1 MDSTPES
8 GHRPLAPYVVATGFT
23 TALLGDE
30 RTLREFVVGDH
41 MRERVSGRGRTAVLI
56 LINDSYDAL
65 SEGQLRIGVNK
76 DPALFERYRPFC
88 GRPIAEVPDPFEC
101 HESYAAHFAEA
112 WKERLHGLG
121 IHPIVI
127 DTYQAYRRGH
137 YAPFLRTTFE
147 NHREIQNALATRF
160 EDFTLRSVYRP
171 QCPHCLCVDA
181 TRVQGIEAGLMR
193 FDCERCGHGATS
205 EIAEVRGKLSW
216 KLDCAAR
223 WNLYGVDLEVFSKVH
238 VAERGTLSVSR
249 FISREFFGGRIPVSV
264 TYGQVLIDRE
274 VSHRLLEVLPPALL
288 RKLLLT
294 DLRRDLILTRD
305 YVENFCQ
312 KTHVIAG
319 MSYVD
324 YVRRELPRRAMR
336 AAHPVGAARSNG
348 APHRSDLDD
357 PALIGH
363 GLAFA
368 RFFYGRDHELRYP
381 DVGAIAS
388 LDPATA
394 RALLDLIRYAVALRE
409 EGTLDAGVSEQIRSH
424 MLQNPGGKASYHAL
438 RQLFRQPQ
446 GPSAAG
452 LLASAPL
459 EYLRLMEGI
468 LALYLPER
476 PGRPATSV
484 SEERGIS

>member
-1 MDSTPES
+1 MDSIREN

-41 MRERVSGRGRTAVLI
+41 MRERVSSRGRTAVLI

-65 SEGQLRIGVNK
+65 TEGQLRIGVNK
-76 DPALFERYRPFC
+76 DPALLERFRPLC
-88 GRPIAEVPDPFEC
+88 GRPIAEIPDPYEC
-101 HESYAAHFAEA
+101 HESYAAHFAAA

-171 QCPHCLCVDA
+171 QCPRCLCVDA

-193 FDCERCGHGATS
+193 FDCERCGHGATT
-205 EIAEVRGKLSW
+205 EIAEVKGKLSW

-238 VAERGTLSVSR
+238 VAERGTLNVSR

-274 VSHRLLEVLPPALL
+274 VSHRLLEVLPPALVKGL
-288 RKLLLT
+288 FLK
-294 DLRRDLILTRD
+294 DLRRDLRLTRD

-312 KTHVIAG
+312 KTDVIAG

-324 YVRRELPRRAMR
+324 YVRRELPRRALRHARSR
-336 AAHPVGAARSNG
+336 AALGSP
-348 APHRSDLDD
+348 RSDLDD
-357 PALIGH
+357 PALIAH
-363 GLAFA
+363 GLRFA
-368 RFFYGRDHELRYP
+368 RFFYERDHELHYP
-381 DVGAIAS
+381 DVSAVAV
-388 LDPATA
+388 LPPATA
-394 RALLDLIRYAVALRE
+394 RALLDLVRYALSLRE
-409 EGTLDAGVSEQIRSH
+409 GETIEVGVAERVRAY
-424 MLQNPGGKASYHAL
+424 MLQNPGGKASYHAV

-452 LLASAPL
+452 LLAAAPL
-459 EYLRLMEGI
+459 DYLRLVDGI
-468 LALYLPER
+468 LALHLLER
-476 PGRPATSV
+476 PDRPASPV
-484 SEERGIS
+484 HEERGFS

>member
-76 DPALFERYRPFC
+76 DPGMFERYRSFC

-101 HESYAAHFAEA
+101 HESYAAHFADA
-112 WKERLHGLG
+112 WKERLHRLG

-160 EDFTLRSVYRP
+160 QDFTLRSVYRP

-181 TRVQGIEAGLMR
+181 TRLQGIEAGLMR

-249 FISREFFGGRIPVSV
+249 FISQEFFGGRIPVSV

-274 VSHRLLEVLPPALL
+274 VSHHLLEILPPAVL

-294 DLRRDLILTRD
+294 DLRRDLLLTRD

-319 MSYVD
+319 MSFVD

-336 AAHPVGAARSNG
+336 RDHGALVNG
-348 APHRSDLDD
+348 ASSGFDLDD
-357 PALIGH
+357 PALIAH
-363 GLAFA
+363 ALAFA

-381 DVGAIAS
+381 DVAAVAS
-388 LDPATA
+388 LDPATT
-394 RALLDLIRYAVALRE
+394 RTLLDLVRYALSLRE
-409 EGTLDAGVSEQIRSH
+409 GETLDAGITERIRSY

-459 EYLRLMEGI
+459 DYLRLMEGI
-468 LALYLPER
+468 LALGILER
-476 PGRPATSV
+476 TGRPASPV

>member
-1 MDSTPES
+1 MES
-8 GHRPLAPYVVATGFT
+8 IREHGHRPLAPYVVATGFT

-76 DPALFERYRPFC
+76 DPALLERFRPLC

-101 HESYAAHFAEA
+101 HESYAAHFAAA

-147 NHREIQNALATRF
+147 NHQEIQNALATRF

-171 QCPHCLCVDA
+171 QCPRCLCVDA

-193 FDCERCGHGATS
+193 FDCERCGHVATS
-205 EIAEVRGKLSW
+205 DIAEVKGKLSW

-238 VAERGTLSVSR
+238 VAERGTLGVSR

-274 VSHRLLEVLPPALL
+274 VSHQLLSILPPSLFK
-288 RKLLLT
+288 RLLLT
-294 DLRRDLILTRD
+294 DLRRDLRLTRD

-324 YVRRELPRRAMR
+324 YVRRELPRRALR
-336 AAHPVGAARSNG
+336 QAPIAGPLDGSN
-348 APHRSDLDD
+348 HRSDLDD
-357 PALIGH
+357 PALIAH
-363 GLAFA
+363 GLRFA
-368 RFFYGRDHELRYP
+368 RFFYDRDHELRYP
-381 DVGAIAS
+381 DVEAIAT

-394 RALLDLIRYAVALRE
+394 RALLDLVRYALSLRDGE
-409 EGTLDAGVSEQIRSH
+409 SIEAGVAERIRAH
-424 MLQNPGGKASYHAL
+424 MLQNLEVKASYHAL

-446 GPSAAG
+446 GPSGAG

-459 EYLRLMEGI
+459 DYLRLLEGI
-468 LALYLPER
+468 LALHLHEQT
-476 PGRPATSV
+476 GRPV
-484 SEERGIS
+484 SPVHEERDLA